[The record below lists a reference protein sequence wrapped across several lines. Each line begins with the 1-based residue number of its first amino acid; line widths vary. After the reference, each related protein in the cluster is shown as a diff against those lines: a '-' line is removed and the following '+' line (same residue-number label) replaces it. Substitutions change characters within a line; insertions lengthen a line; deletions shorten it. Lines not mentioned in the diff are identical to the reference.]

1 MPKLHPQHCNRPP
14 AASSPSSVPHLR
26 DHSDLPQPPS
36 PLHCFVSASTV
47 HRNILGMHLPH
58 RPGKQIKQGRRQA
71 IFRSSLSFLSSK
83 YNTSV
88 SSPTLYQATQC
99 CHSYFYASI
108 SRGLSRFWWHTLLS
122 YLLWT
127 LWATPTPSSP
137 SPLLSVRS
145 QYIFYPE
152 PSGCFWKI
160 TEEFLLSNSWT
171 PPSLKNQRGQQKP
184 MNTHQANIRLDIST

>member
-99 CHSYFYASI
+99 SHSYFYASI

-122 YLLWT
+122 YLLWS
-127 LWATPTPSSP
+127 LSATPTPSSP
-137 SPLLSVRS
+137 SPPLSVRS
-145 QYIFYPE
+145 QYQVTHSIQNPVAVFEKSQKNSYYLTH
-152 PSGCFWKI
+152 GHH
-160 TEEFLLSNSWT
+160 LLLKTREGN
-171 PPSLKNQRGQQKP
+171 KNQWILTKQ
-184 MNTHQANIRLDIST
+184 I